1 MKNSVLFSS
10 VFMLFGFAAISQT
23 EVVSSKNKLNAYENV
38 YASNEKY
45 VSDIKPYKNVNTNNS
60 LKLGK
65 NEATYATHK
74 QFLSDFGDLKVTRA
88 KKSNRFETITFLNK
102 EGAAVNAYY
111 DSNAQLI
118 GTTTAK
124 VFENLPAN
132 AQATISK
139 NYADYK
145 IAEIIFFDNNLQYA
159 DADNYFVQL
168 ERGNKIIVVKVDQSG
183 SVTFFKNIR

>member
-60 LKLGK
+60 LKHGK

-88 KKSNRFETITFLNK
+88 KKSNQFETITFLNK

>member
-88 KKSNRFETITFLNK
+88 KKSNQFETITFLNK

>member
-45 VSDIKPYKNVNTNNS
+45 VSDIKPDKNVNTNSS

-88 KKSNRFETITFLNK
+88 KKSNQFETITFLNK